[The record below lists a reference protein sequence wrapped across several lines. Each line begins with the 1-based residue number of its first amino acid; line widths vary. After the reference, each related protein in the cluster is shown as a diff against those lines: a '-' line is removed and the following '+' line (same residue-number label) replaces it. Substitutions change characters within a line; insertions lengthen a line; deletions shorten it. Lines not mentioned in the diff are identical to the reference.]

1 MLHLMMITRGNIAP
15 CVNQLPCPGVM
26 ARLSGQPGVRHLF
39 QDEPLIY
46 LPHPSSDNDSLYTT
60 VCIKVL
66 VPAFSYK
73 DFNRHYKGFGQPA
86 AFWGNELRSSGIIHN
101 IKMHLFSQNVR
112 DIKVYQYIIQ
122 GIIPGS
128 QELACILYTV

>member
-26 ARLSGQPGVRHLF
+26 AHLSRQPGVRHLF

-66 VPAFSYK
+66 VTTFSYK
-73 DFNRHYKGFGQPA
+73 DFNRHYKGFGQPV
-86 AFWGNELRSSGIIHN
+86 AFLGNELRSSGIIHN
-101 IKMHLFSQNVR
+101 IKMQLFSQNVR

-128 QELACILYTV
+128 QELAYILYTV